1 MSDSS
6 SIDSSKGNSRKS
18 DRSAGKIDFKLSHR
32 LTRRHDL
39 AFLKFITESGDQ
51 ESVLLS
57 DQAHQWLLQQGL
69 HPLDIISKLH
79 LLVEREKDPQKR
91 YFGFQFRGQAM
102 AFVIAY
108 IDLHAWENGIY
119 RERMSGENCRLVK
132 RTLHLFMFDEIY
144 SAKEQRHKMMR
155 LQIPQAEV
163 ASL

>member
-1 MSDSS
+1 MSDGEG
-6 SIDSSKGNSRKS
+6 SIDSSKSKNDSRKP
-18 DRSAGKIDFKLSHR
+18 GKIDFGLSHR

-39 AFLKFITESGDQ
+39 AFLRFITETGDQ

-57 DQAHQWLLQQGL
+57 EQAHHWLLQQGL

-79 LLVEREKDPQKR
+79 LLVEREKDAQKR
-91 YFGFQFRGQAM
+91 YFGFQFRGQSM

-108 IDLHAWENGIY
+108 IDQYAWENGIY

-132 RTLHLFMFDEIY
+132 RTLHMFMFDEIY

-155 LQIPQAEV
+155 LQVPQAEV
-163 ASL
+163 AAL